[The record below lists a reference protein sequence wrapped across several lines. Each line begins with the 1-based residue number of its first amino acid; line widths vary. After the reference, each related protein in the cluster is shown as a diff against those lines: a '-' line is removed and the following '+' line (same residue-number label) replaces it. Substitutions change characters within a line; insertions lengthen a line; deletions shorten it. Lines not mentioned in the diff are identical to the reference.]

1 MTKLSMFERD
11 TVALTDGVWVN
22 PDPKNLD
29 MELLVK
35 ARDASFL
42 DALSVAYRELVR
54 KAREDG
60 RLKSRQ
66 GISDLPPSTV
76 QIAEDELILTRLML
90 GVRNLE
96 GEHGPISIK
105 EYREMALTERFRPLL
120 DLAREAVAIATDRRA
135 ADREEALGNF
145 GNSRP
150 INSGGA
156 APQE

>member
-1 MTKLSMFERD
+1 
-11 TVALTDGVWVN
+11 
-22 PDPKNLD
+22 
-29 MELLVK
+29 
-35 ARDASFL
+35 
-42 DALSVAYRELVR
+42 
-54 KAREDG
+54 
-60 RLKSRQ
+60 
-66 GISDLPPSTV
+66 
-76 QIAEDELILTRLML
+76 
-90 GVRNLE
+90 VRNLE

-135 ADREEALGNF
+135 ADREEALGNS

>member
-1 MTKLSMFERD
+1 MFERD

-76 QIAEDELILTRLML
+76 QIAEDELILTRLVL
-90 GVRNLE
+90 
-96 GEHGPISIK
+96 GEHGPVSIK